1 MTQEPVLQNIIEFI
15 EFVQREN
22 PNLDEM
28 SQFAVIRTFNFL
40 GATAMYGATL
50 DSKGVIRPIGQYG
63 FSAEVMKSWETPYAE
78 SATPT
83 ADALKT
89 NNIVWLADKTEW
101 NSDYPHLTILGQ
113 DLTNLTCIAW
123 PITVRGSYLSAL
135 SICLDKEIAPTPML
149 ISFLETIGGIV
160 ALQLSRQ
167 HLQAKVESNQEQPHS
182 GFGVLTRRQREVM
195 SLIVDGLTNI
205 QIANELGY
213 SESTI
218 RQETMRIYEVL
229 GATGRSDAI
238 RMYREKNN

>member
-1 MTQEPVLQNIIEFI
+1 MTQEPILQNIIEFI

-28 SQFAVIRTFNFL
+28 SQFAVIRTLNFL

-50 DSKGVIRPIGQYG
+50 DSKGVIKPIGQFG
-63 FSAEVMKSWETPYAE
+63 FSAEVMKSWESSFAD

-89 NNIVWLADKTEW
+89 NNIVWLADKAEW
-101 NSDYPHLTILGQ
+101 NADYPHLTILGQ
-113 DLTNLTCIAW
+113 DLTNRTCIAW
-123 PITVRGSYLSAL
+123 PISVRGSYLSAL
-135 SICLDKEIAPTPML
+135 SICLNKEIAPTPVL

-160 ALQLSRQ
+160 ALQLSKDHQ
-167 HLQAKVESNQEQPHS
+167 QSKVEPNHDQSNA
-182 GFGVLTRRQREVM
+182 GFGLFTRRQREVM
-195 SLIVDGLTNI
+195 ALIVDGLTNI
-205 QIANELGY
+205 QIANELGF